1 VLCIDI
7 FVGYTNTSNIFRIK
21 SLIPNGFCSDE
32 QGRAVEQTV
41 HYYRSAPDGPT
52 RIERLKDRSLV
63 AYYEAQIKSIVKEV
77 CNHLEEARDELFLY
91 GFGRGAWIVRAVA
104 GVLDAMWLPK
114 STSLRYFDRLY
125 QSALDML
132 KARKEDDNRNGPQI
146 VEFLR
151 SHSARPPRIQLLCAI
166 DTVKYSAEGHAH
178 DISFVPSI
186 LNLRHALAINETKS
200 LLSLET
206 YAKPT
211 VKDMTGRTFIQA
223 WFLGSHQD
231 LGGGAL
237 EDGLSFYPLQWIL
250 IESIRAGLALRNTDK
265 PATSSQASILRLVFP
280 QYVGDLP
287 KLNSGEMIE
296 WQIDY
301 SNKAHVSMFDL
312 HSTHLNQAHTIHIN
326 LSNPLYNN
334 PRKTFSSRALIGWD
348 SEGTYLHRRLG
359 QQLKWGRSIRYH
371 HSPICTL
378 LA

>member
-1 VLCIDI
+1 VR
-7 FVGYTNTSNIFRIK
+7 YFR
-21 SLIPNGFCSDE
+21 
-32 QGRAVEQTV
+32 A
-41 HYYRSAPDGPT
+41 APDGPN

-63 AYYEAQIKSIVKEV
+63 AHYEAQIKSIVREV
-77 CNHLEEARDELFLY
+77 CDYLEEAQDELFLY
-91 GFGRGAWIVRAVA
+91 GFGHGAWVVRAVA

-151 SHSARPPRIQLLCAI
+151 SHSSRPPRIQLLCAI
-166 DTVKYSAEGHAH
+166 DTVKYSAEGNAH
-178 DISFVPSI
+178 DISFVPSV

-200 LLSLET
+200 QLTPET

-211 VKDMTGRTFIQA
+211 IKDMMGRTFIQA

-237 EDGLSFYPLQWIL
+237 EDGLSFYPLQWML
-250 IESIRAGLALRNTDK
+250 IESIRAGLALRETDK
-265 PATSSQASILRLVFP
+265 VATSSQASILRLVFP
-280 QYVGDLP
+280 QYAGDLP
-287 KLNSGEMIE
+287 KLESGEKIE

-312 HSTHLNQAHTIHIN
+312 HSTHLSQAHNIQIN
-326 LSNPLYNN
+326 LSNPLYNS
-334 PRKTFSSRALIGWD
+334 PRKIFHSRSLIGWD
-348 SEGTYLHRRLG
+348 SEGT
-359 QQLKWGRSIRYH
+359 
-371 HSPICTL
+371 
-378 LA
+378 